1 MIVRLGLTSVVAAL
15 LASCTS
21 AQVPDAGQARTQTS
35 TAATQSTGAPTATA
49 ACTNG
54 AVIRTWSLQKRAATV
69 VVVPVL
75 DFNVAG
81 AADELREGAGGVL
94 FLGNAPAPS
103 NLAARLASVHALVMA
118 DEEGGGIQRLSPL
131 VSNVPWPRQ
140 MAASMT
146 PTQVQAMATRIG
158 RQMAAAG
165 VDVDLAPVLDVD
177 ARPGPSATNPDGS
190 RSFSGHATTVAAY
203 GAAFLRGLRAAGV
216 TPVVKHFPGLGGSVG
231 NTDVTSATTTAQ
243 LGPFRSA
250 IAAGAPAVMVA
261 NAAVNGVT
269 TLPATLSH
277 AVMTTMLRG
286 QLAFRGLVVTDSLS
300 AGAVQRVVSSLPEA
314 VVRSLIAGAD
324 LTLFGST
331 LTVSST
337 QRLAPAVVK
346 RTFTQIVSAIETAVR
361 TGRLS
366 ESRLDSAV
374 GAVLAAEHANLC
386 QR

>member
-1 MIVRLGLTSVVAAL
+1 MVAAL
-15 LASCTS
+15 VTSCTS
-21 AQVPDAGQARTQTS
+21 AQVPDAGQTR
-35 TAATQSTGAPTATA
+35 APTLPAETTATA
-49 ACTNG
+49 APCSNAT
-54 AVIRTWSLQKRAATV
+54 VIRTWSLQRRAATV

-75 DFNVAG
+75 NFNVAG

-94 FLGNAPAPS
+94 FLGNAPAPTD
-103 NLAARLASVHALVMA
+103 LAARLASVHALVMA
-118 DEEGGGIQRLSPL
+118 DEEGGGIQRLAPL
-131 VSNVPWPRQ
+131 VSNVPWPRD

-158 RQMAAAG
+158 RQMRAAG

-177 ARPGPSATNPDGS
+177 ARPGPSETNPDGS
-190 RSFSGHATTVAAY
+190 RSFSGDAATVGRY

-250 IAAGAPAVMVA
+250 IAAGASAVMVA
-261 NAAVNGVT
+261 NAAVKGVT
-269 TLPATLSH
+269 SFPATLSH

-286 QLAFRGLVVTDSLS
+286 QLAFHGLIVTDSLS
-300 AGAVQRVVSSLPEA
+300 AGAVQHVVSSLPEA
-314 VVRSLIAGAD
+314 VVRALVAGAD

-331 LTVSST
+331 LTPSST
-337 QRLAPAVVK
+337 QHLAPAAVL
-346 RTFTQIVSAIETAVR
+346 RTFNQIVAGIESAVHD
-361 TGRLS
+361 GRLPQ
-366 ESRLDSAV
+366 SRLDAAA
-374 GAVLAAEHANLC
+374 GAVMTAEHANLC